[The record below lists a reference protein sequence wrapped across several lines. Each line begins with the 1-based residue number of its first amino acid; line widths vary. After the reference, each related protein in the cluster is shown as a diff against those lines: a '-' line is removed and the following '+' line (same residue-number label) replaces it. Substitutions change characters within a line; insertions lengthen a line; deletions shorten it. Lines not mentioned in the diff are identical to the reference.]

1 MTVGGICNRNV
12 VVAPKGE
19 AIVDTAKR
27 MRMFHVGDVVVIEN
41 RGNKRIPVGILTDRD
56 IVLSVV
62 ASDPGHLTS
71 LLVGDAMSSELV
83 TTREDTSVVYAI
95 KLMQER
101 GVRRLPIVDQDGG
114 LVGILTFDDVVRFFA
129 EELGELVKIM
139 PREGQMEQR
148 YRV

>member
-19 AIVDTAKR
+19 AIVDAA
-27 MRMFHVGDVVVIEN
+27 N
-41 RGNKRIPVGILTDRD
+41 
-56 IVLSVV
+56 VLSVV
-62 ASDPGHLTS
+62 ASDPGHLSS
-71 LLVGDAMSSELV
+71 LLVSDAMSSELV
-83 TTREDTSVVYAI
+83 TTREDTCFVDAI

-129 EELGELVKIM
+129 EGLGELVKVM